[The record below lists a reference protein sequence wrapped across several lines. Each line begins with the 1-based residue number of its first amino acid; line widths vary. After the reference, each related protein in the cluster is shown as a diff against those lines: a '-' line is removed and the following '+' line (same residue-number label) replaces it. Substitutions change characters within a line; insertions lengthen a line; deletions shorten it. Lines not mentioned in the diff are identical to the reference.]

1 MNKRVLVIDQLNMFF
16 RAYIVDPSLSENGQP
31 IGGLKGT
38 LKIMQKLVRETNP
51 DKIVICWD
59 GAGGSKKRRSIKKDY
74 KGNRRPIRL
83 NREIRNLSDSEEI
96 QNKIWQQTRLMEYFN
111 YMPLSQI
118 MLPDVEADDVIAYA
132 CHMPALEGW
141 QKLIVSSDKDFYQ
154 LLDNETVLYRP
165 VQKEFANKNSVV
177 EKFGIHPNNMTMA
190 RAMAGDKS
198 DNLEGIGNCGLKTVS
213 KRFPFLCE
221 EKSYTM
227 TEIYDYARDQMK
239 TKNLKVYEN
248 LLEYSEVFERN
259 YKMMQL
265 YAPSISINGK
275 QTIRDSILDSKPA
288 LNKTQIRKMMIED
301 GFVDYDWTLLFQ
313 KLNAICFSK

>member
-1 MNKRVLVIDQLNMFF
+1 MFF

-38 LKIMQKLVRETNP
+38 LKIMQKLVRETSP
-51 DKIVICWD
+51 DKIVVCWD
-59 GAGGSKKRRSIKKDY
+59 GAGGSKKRRTLKKDY

-132 CHMPALEGW
+132 CHMPALKGW

-177 EKFGIHPNNMTMA
+177 EKFGIHPNNMTLA

-213 KRFPFLCE
+213 KRFPFLSE
-221 EKSYTM
+221 EKSYTITDM
-227 TEIYDYARDQMK
+227 YDFARSELE
-239 TKNLKVYEN
+239 TKKLKVYQN
-248 LLEYSEVFERN
+248 LLDESETFERN

-265 YAPSISINGK
+265 YAPGISITGK
-275 QTIRDSILDSKPA
+275 QTIRDSILDNEPS
-288 LNKTQIRKMMIED
+288 LNKTQIRKMMMED
-301 GFVDYDWTLLFQ
+301 GFVDYDWTSLFQ
-313 KLNAICFSK
+313 KLNSICFSK

>member
-1 MNKRVLVIDQLNMFF
+1 MFF

-38 LKIMQKLVRETNP
+38 LKIMQKLVRETSP

-59 GAGGSKKRRSIKKDY
+59 GAGGSKKRRTLKKDY

-132 CHMPALEGW
+132 CHMPALKGW

-177 EKFGIHPNNMTMA
+177 EKFGIHPNNMTLA

-213 KRFPFLCE
+213 KRFPFLSE
-221 EKSYTM
+221 EKSYTITDM
-227 TEIYDYARDQMK
+227 YDFARSELE
-239 TKNLKVYEN
+239 TKKLKVYQN
-248 LLEYSEVFERN
+248 LLDESETFERN

-265 YAPSISINGK
+265 YAPGISITGK
-275 QTIRDSILDSKPA
+275 QTIRDSILDNEPS
-288 LNKTQIRKMMIED
+288 LNKTQIRKMMMED
-301 GFVDYDWTLLFQ
+301 GFVDYDWTSLFQ
-313 KLNAICFSK
+313 KLNSICFSK